1 MSKLESSEFG
11 VKGGMKGLQS
21 ITNFTARI
29 EKKVTPA
36 NFTAK
41 IEKKETQAKVI
52 QAPVEKPREDRKVQ
66 ESIETNV

>member
-36 NFTAK
+36 
-41 IEKKETQAKVI
+41 KVI
-52 QAPVEKPREDRKVQ
+52 QAPEEKPREERKVQ
-66 ESIETNV
+66 ETNV